1 MKSIINHM
9 KQTTIKARTKKQ
21 IKRVNEDILE
31 KNIRVLEDYIAE
43 TIKETNKENI
53 GQSINKIMYK
63 VLAFTTENKYYE
75 DILLHRECKKYFDKC
90 NKELIQKIP

>member
-9 KQTTIKARTKKQ
+9 KQTTIKPRTKKQ

-31 KNIRVLEDYIAE
+31 KNIKVLEDYIAE
-43 TIKETNKENI
+43 TIKETDNI